1 MLESGK
7 RYIWHIFH
15 RIHRSGIFTGNYD
28 KNGNGIF
35 IEDETGETWVDFP
48 ACVTITFERIQ

>member
-15 RIHRSGIFTGNYD
+15 RIHKSGIFTGKYD

-35 IEDETGETWVDFP
+35 IEDETGETWVIPEED
-48 ACVTITFERIQ
+48 CIRISKN